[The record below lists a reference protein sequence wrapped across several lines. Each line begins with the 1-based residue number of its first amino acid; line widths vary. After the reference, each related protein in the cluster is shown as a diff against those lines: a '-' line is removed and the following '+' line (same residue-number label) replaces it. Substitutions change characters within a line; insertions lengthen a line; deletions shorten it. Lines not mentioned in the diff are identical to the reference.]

1 MRREILKVT
10 KQTIRDYC
18 YDDDNNFDEIEVNI
32 KQDQDNIG
40 AIVEIGDHSFE
51 SQDLIDLANLV
62 KFLTKE

>member
-1 MRREILKVT
+1 MKVT